1 MSKTLNEALESI
13 ASEAIS
19 TNDVSNVSNASNDSS
34 LLGYLNGDQ
43 LGALEKK
50 YAALPV
56 EIQQAMRSTYP
67 SVSSPVELYILR
79 QLRREANSFLASKL
93 RTGWI
98 AQLVM
103 FVPDLTNGNDA
114 TRKAAEHRVASLAD
128 EIADIKEMSKT
139 LKAVKVRL
147 DYSSSTPA
155 MAKACVIFGLNPQVI
170 A

>member
-1 MSKTLNEALESI
+1 MSKTLAEQLTSVDETLGNEQPA
-13 ASEAIS
+13 
-19 TNDVSNVSNASNDSS
+19 VS
-34 LLGYLNGDQ
+34 LLSYLNGDQ

-56 EIQQAMRSTYP
+56 EIQQAMRQTYP
-67 SVSSPVELYILR
+67 SVSSPVEMYILR

-103 FVPDLTNGNDA
+103 FVPDLVNNNDA
-114 TRKAAEHRVASLAD
+114 TRKAAEHRIANLAD
-128 EIADIKEMSKT
+128 EISDVKEMAKT

-147 DYSSSTPA
+147 DYSSTTPA
-155 MAKACVIFGLNPQVI
+155 MIKACTIFGLQASII